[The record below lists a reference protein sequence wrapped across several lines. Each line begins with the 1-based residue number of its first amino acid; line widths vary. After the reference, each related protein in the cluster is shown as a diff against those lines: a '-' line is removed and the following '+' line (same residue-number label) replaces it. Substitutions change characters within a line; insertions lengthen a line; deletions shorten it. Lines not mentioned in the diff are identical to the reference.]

1 MPGFLVGVGE
11 AAIDKTENS
20 LNSHRG
26 FFFLI
31 VKRRGWKKKKSMQHF
46 RL

>member
-1 MPGFLVGVGE
+1 MPGFLLGVGE
-11 AAIDKTENS
+11 AAIDKTEKS

-31 VKRRGWKKKKSMQHF
+31 VKRRGWKKKKKYAAF
-46 RL
+46 